1 MRSAFLF
8 LLTVLT
14 THACL
19 ATGLFSPKRKC
30 EAAIQLSKTSETRD
44 LRGLNVVNPGKYVE
58 HDLRLG
64 AEEEVLANDSALR
77 MQKDRAQ
84 QQPRRTHPPC
94 NAYAPDP
101 ARQFIHGFIL
111 SEFGVG
117 LALLDASRQIQ
128 FAMNLLF

>member
-19 ATGLFSPKRKC
+19 ATGLFSPKQKC

-64 AEEEVLANDSALR
+64 AEEEVLANDSGLR

-94 NAYAPDP
+94 NATLLILPDSL
-101 ARQFIHGFIL
+101 FMGSYFL
-111 SEFGVG
+111 SLVWV
-117 LALLDASRQIQ
+117 
-128 FAMNLLF
+128 